1 MKQQWQRL
9 AVKIDAMSLRERVMI
24 FAMAALMVVTLVNTF
39 MLDPLLARQ
48 KTLSQRAVKEQ
59 DKIAE
64 MQMQIQALLDAHG
77 ADPDAAARVHLL
89 GLQQQFAQLAEQLQ
103 AMQKGLVPPDKMGQ
117 LLQSILKR
125 QGRLQLVALK
135 TLPVTALSGT
145 RAQPDAP
152 QDKTEPAGGD
162 KLVYLHGVEI
172 TVQGSYADMLGYLAQ
187 LEHLP
192 WQMFWDDIS
201 LEAKEY
207 PVATL
212 KLTLYTLSLDKVWLS
227 V

>member
-1 MKQQWQRL
+1 MNLRWQRL
-9 AVKIDAMSLRERVMI
+9 AVKIDAMSLRERAMI
-24 FAMAALMVVTLVNTF
+24 FAMAALIVVTLVNTL

-48 KTLSQRAVKEQ
+48 KALSQRAVQEQ
-59 DKIAE
+59 GKIAD
-64 MQMQIQALLDAHG
+64 MQMQIQALVDAHG
-77 ADPDAAARVHLL
+77 ADPDKAARAHLKA
-89 GLQQQFAQLAEQLQ
+89 LQQQYAQLAEQLQ
-103 AMQKGLVPPDKMGQ
+103 DMRKGLVPPEKMAE

-135 TLPVTALSGT
+135 TLPATSLSGQ
-145 RAQPDAP
+145 QPNTDAP
-152 QDKTEPAGGD
+152 RAEGAE

-192 WQMFWDDIS
+192 WQMFWGKVR
-201 LEAKEY
+201 LEVKEY
-207 PVATL
+207 PVATVT
-212 KLTLYTLSLDKVWLS
+212 LTLYTLSLDKAWLS